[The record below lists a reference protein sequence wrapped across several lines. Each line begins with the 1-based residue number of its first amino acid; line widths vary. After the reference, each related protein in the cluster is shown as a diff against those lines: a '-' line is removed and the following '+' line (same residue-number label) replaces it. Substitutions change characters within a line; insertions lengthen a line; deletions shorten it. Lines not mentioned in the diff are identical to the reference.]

1 MQSLHDKLRKRGFI
15 AIYLRTDER
24 GVLSEFA
31 AVREMNFHEKDA
43 LHAFIE
49 PNLPDGRDP
58 VERASDPEM
67 REELAFIKKYSP
79 AVQPRIFPSEQE
91 ALIALAA
98 FAEGHTLAA
107 YGEDVFS
114 TLVSRG
120 AVYGIAFPLGRVDGL
135 ALARR
140 IFYKEVSDFS
150 FETVITETSCSRK
163 WIEAQ
168 TDCLYN
174 ARAFLNLL
182 RFTASIQQNRFRDF
196 PYYRIET
203 TRRKI
208 RSELWQ
214 ATGSISYNLFR
225 CALFGENHPLF
236 PLWLYK
242 CAEKLEYVSRF
253 VDNKGRKLPQDRYES
268 LFTAHFGELWEVQ
281 DALKGEYS
289 KEYGDYTY
297 SEELAERVFAIY
309 DAVRVSCMPYLMHPA
324 ETYHP
329 DEYATIILQAIRTE
343 RKVRDIKIDYN
354 DKAAYKL
361 YNDD

>member
-1 MQSLHDKLRKRGFI
+1 MQSLHDRLRKRGFV
-15 AIYLRTDER
+15 ALYLRTDER

-49 PNLPDGRDP
+49 PNAPDGRDP
-58 VERASDPEM
+58 VERVTEPEM
-67 REELAFIKKYSP
+67 CKELDFIKRYSP
-79 AVQPRIFPSEQE
+79 AVEPRIFPSEQD
-91 ALIALAA
+91 ALTALAA

-114 TLVSRG
+114 TLDARG

-140 IFYKEVSDFS
+140 IYYKQVSDFS
-150 FETVITETSCSRK
+150 LETVITEVWSSKK

-168 TDCLYN
+168 VDCLYN
-174 ARAFLNLL
+174 ARAFSDLL
-182 RFTASIQQNRFRDF
+182 RFTASIQQDRFRDF

-214 ATGSISYNLFR
+214 ATGTISYNLFR
-225 CALFGENHPLF
+225 CALYGESHPLF

-242 CAEKLEYVSRF
+242 CAEKLIYVSRF
-253 VDNKGRKLPQDRYES
+253 VDNKDRKLPRERYES
-268 LFTAHFGELWEVQ
+268 LFTTHFGELWEVQ
-281 DALKGEYS
+281 DALKGEGG
-289 KEYGDYTY
+289 KEDGDYTY

-309 DAVRVSCMPYLMHPA
+309 DAVRVSCMPYLTHPR

-343 RKVRDIKIDYN
+343 GKVRDLKIDYN